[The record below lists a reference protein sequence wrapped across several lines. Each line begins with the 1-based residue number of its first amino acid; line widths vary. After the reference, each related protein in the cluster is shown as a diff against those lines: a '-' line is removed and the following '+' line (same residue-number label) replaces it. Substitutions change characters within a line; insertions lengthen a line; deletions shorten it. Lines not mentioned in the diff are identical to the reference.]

1 MIKIVTVGK
10 VRSKELSQ
18 LIEFYR
24 KQIPRKTEIITLK
37 DEANIDGMEKEGL
50 AILKVIKPED
60 FVVTLE
66 IKGKNITSEEL
77 AQLIDKIE
85 IESKGNIVFV
95 IGGSYGLSSE
105 VSLRSNYKL
114 SFSKTTFPHQLMQV
128 FLTEQIYRAYA
139 ILQNHPYHK

>member
-114 SFSKTTFPHQLMQV
+114 SFSKMTFPHQLMQV

>member
-1 MIKIVTVGK
+1 MIKIITVGK
-10 VRSKELSQ
+10 VRSKELAQ

-37 DEANIDGMEKEGL
+37 DEANIDGIEKEGL

-60 FVVTLE
+60 FVITLE

-77 AQLIDKIE
+77 ASLIDKIE
-85 IESKGNIVFV
+85 IETKGNIVFV

-114 SFSKTTFPHQLMQV
+114 SFSKMTFPHQLMQV

>member
-1 MIKIVTVGK
+1 MIKIITVGK
-10 VRSKELSQ
+10 VRSKELAQ

-37 DEANIDGMEKEGL
+37 DEANIDGMKKEGL

-60 FVVTLE
+60 FVITLE

-77 AQLIDKIE
+77 ASLIDKIE
-85 IESKGNIVFV
+85 IETKGNIVFV

-114 SFSKTTFPHQLMQV
+114 SFSKMTFPHQLMQV

>member
-1 MIKIVTVGK
+1 MIKIITVGK
-10 VRSKELSQ
+10 VRSKELAQ

-60 FVVTLE
+60 FVITLE

-77 AQLIDKIE
+77 ASLIDKIE
-85 IESKGNIVFV
+85 IETKGNIVFV

-114 SFSKTTFPHQLMQV
+114 SFSKMTFPHQLMQV

>member
-1 MIKIVTVGK
+1 MIKIITVGK
-10 VRSKELSQ
+10 VRSKELAQ

-60 FVVTLE
+60 FVITLE

-77 AQLIDKIE
+77 ASLIDKIE
-85 IESKGNIVFV
+85 IETKGNLVFV

-114 SFSKTTFPHQLMQV
+114 SFSKMTFPHQLMQV